1 MIVISSSSNPFNA
14 IAVYSLPNSTALQMM
29 KTGPGYQNLL
39 SHRFQSRRRPHTH
52 TRPFQRGASPP
63 AQRPGPASDP
73 GQGRALPANLLLF
86 KARGPV
92 VFLPTARP
100 CPRRPCTAA
109 ERVRGRPGHLTH
121 LRAPPE
127 QWREKGCSHRR
138 AETTPEGPGGR
149 GVTARGCSARG
160 RLPRAP
166 AASRQLAPPVGCVS
180 WVGIRFDPSLRV
192 GP

>member
-1 MIVISSSSNPFNA
+1 
-14 IAVYSLPNSTALQMM
+14 M

-39 SHRFQSRRRPHTH
+39 SHRFQVSPTPAHTH
-52 TRPFQRGASPP
+52 GRFRSGASPP
-63 AQRPGPASDP
+63 AQ
-73 GQGRALPANLLLF
+73 GQGRPPDPGRGALPANLLLF

-121 LRAPPE
+121 LRAP
-127 QWREKGCSHRR
+127 QNSGGRKGCSHRR
-138 AETTPEGPGGR
+138 AETTPEGPGPGR
-149 GVTARGCSARG
+149 VTARGCSAAG
-160 RLPRAP
+160 SEGA

-180 WVGIRFDPSLRV
+180 WGRNKV
-192 GP
+192 